1 MTRIVVL
8 FNLKPQIDASDY
20 EEWARNTDIPIV
32 NALSSVSSFTVH
44 RSSGLLGS
52 DAAPPYQYV
61 EVIDVSDME
70 TFGGE
75 VGTDT
80 MRQVAAEFQRFADQ
94 PQFLLTED
102 L

>member
-8 FNLKPQIDASDY
+8 FNLKPQIDPSEY
-20 EEWARNTDIPIV
+20 EEWARKTDIPIV

>member
-8 FNLKPQIDASDY
+8 FNLKPQVDASEY
-20 EEWARNTDIPIV
+20 EEWARSTDIPIV